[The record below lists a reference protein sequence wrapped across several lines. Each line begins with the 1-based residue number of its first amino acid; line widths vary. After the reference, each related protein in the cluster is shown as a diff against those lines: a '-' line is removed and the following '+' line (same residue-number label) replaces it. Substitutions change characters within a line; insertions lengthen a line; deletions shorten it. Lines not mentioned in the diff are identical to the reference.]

1 MNRSPVHLTVKSRF
15 TALAIVSMTLCLAT
29 LAVLFDAHARSRSL
43 DSQAIAAFVR
53 RTGSA
58 DLALSSTSR
67 WLRHPSLAEPGAAC
81 QDGPPCIDTEP
92 AGMALDEA
100 RELLP
105 ITLSLRVER

>member
-1 MNRSPVHLTVKSRF
+1 MTSRF
-15 TALAIVSMTLCLAT
+15 TALALASLTLGFAT
-29 LAVLFDAHARSRSL
+29 LAALFDAHTRATSM
-43 DSQAIAAFVR
+43 DPQAIAAFVQ

-92 AGMALDEA
+92 AGMAFDEA

-105 ITLSLRVER
+105 VTLSLRAER

>member
-1 MNRSPVHLTVKSRF
+1 MTRLAALGLVALLF
-15 TALAIVSMTLCLAT
+15 ALASLGV
-29 LAVLFDAHARSRSL
+29 AVDARARRAAQDDAS
-43 DSQAIAAFVR
+43 IAAFVR

-92 AGMALDEA
+92 AGMAFDPA
-100 RELLP
+100 RELQP
-105 ITLSLRVER
+105 RTLFLRIER

>member
-1 MNRSPVHLTVKSRF
+1 MSRF
-15 TALAIVSMTLCLAT
+15 AALGVGVSLFALAIT
-29 LAVLFDAHARSRSL
+29 AVALDAHQRSAAQSDEALR
-43 DSQAIAAFVR
+43 AFVH

-92 AGMALDEA
+92 AGMAFDEA
-100 RELLP
+100 RELHSV
-105 ITLSLRVER
+105 TLTARVQR

>member
-1 MNRSPVHLTVKSRF
+1 MTSRF
-15 TALAIVSMTLCLAT
+15 TALALALLTLGLAT
-29 LAVLFDAHARSRSL
+29 LAALFDAHTRATSMDSR
-43 DSQAIAAFVR
+43 AIAAFVR

-92 AGMALDEA
+92 AGMAFDEA

-105 ITLSLRVER
+105 VTLSLRVER

>member
-1 MNRSPVHLTVKSRF
+1 MSRF
-15 TALAIVSMTLCLAT
+15 RVLAT
-29 LAVLFDAHARSRSL
+29 LSLALGLATLGVFIDANRRRGAI
-43 DSQAIAAFVR
+43 DSQAIGSFVR

-92 AGMALDEA
+92 AGMAIDEA

-105 ITLSLRVER
+105 STLSIRVMR

>member
-1 MNRSPVHLTVKSRF
+1 MSPRF
-15 TALAIVSMTLCLAT
+15 LALAVISLTLGLGT
-29 LAVLFDAHARSRSL
+29 LAALFDAHTRASSM
-43 DSQAIAAFVR
+43 DSQAIAAFVQ

>member
-1 MNRSPVHLTVKSRF
+1 MSRF
-15 TALAIVSMTLCLAT
+15 TALALGVSLFALAIT
-29 LAVLFDAHARSRSL
+29 AVAFDAHQRSASRDDEAL
-43 DSQAIAAFVR
+43 RTFVQ

-92 AGMALDEA
+92 AGMALHEA
-100 RELLP
+100 RELQA
-105 ITLSLRVER
+105 ITLTARAER

>member
-1 MNRSPVHLTVKSRF
+1 MSRF
-15 TALAIVSMTLCLAT
+15 TALATGVSLFALAI
-29 LAVLFDAHARSRSL
+29 LGVAVDAHQRN
-43 DSQAIAAFVR
+43 AAFNDEALRAFVH

-92 AGMALDEA
+92 AGMAFDEA
-100 RELLP
+100 RELQA
-105 ITLSLRVER
+105 ITLTARGER